1 MRRKLAALLLCLL
14 LVFQLS
20 PVPSGAAETVYFT
33 AVNKNVLTLS
43 DDTMPFWS
51 GGYLYVPST
60 IFTGVGRD
68 LGVSYYPNIARQTV
82 LLYVDKTVYSS
93 LVFDLN
99 KDYAI
104 DNEGN
109 LYFQKPI
116 QRGGVIFLPISLIAR
131 CFGLLYSTVEVDR
144 GYLVWVRNP
153 DMDMEERYFAD
164 AAKSR
169 MDYEYNQYLRNQSAE
184 EDIAPEETE
193 PSTVTGQ
200 RIYLCVEAAD
210 PERVKSLLDI
220 LDRTIFTGVGRDLGV
235 SYYPN
240 IARQTVLLYVDKT
253 VYSSLVFDL
262 NKDYAI
268 DNEGNLYFQK
278 PIQRGGVIFL
288 PISLIAR
295 CFGLLYSTV
304 EVDRGYLVWVRNP
317 DMDMEE
323 RYFADAAKSRM
334 DYEYNQYLRNQSAEE
349 DIAPE
354 ETEPSTVTGQRI
366 YLCVEA
372 ADPERVKSLLDILDR
387 YDAHAAFYCTE
398 AFLREGGDLLRRMT
412 ATGQAIGLAVD
423 AAADRPV
430 TEQLETGNRLLS
442 QAASVKTRLAWI
454 ENAGEESVSAAEAAG
469 FCPLDPDLDRAA
481 YPLSSTGAA
490 DTLLQRVT
498 SRGGEV
504 TVWLGDGAN
513 AAGLGTFLSAAEA
526 ADDRCLAMTETVS

>member
-220 LDRTIFTGVGRDLGV
+220 LDR
-235 SYYPN
+235 
-240 IARQTVLLYVDKT
+240 
-253 VYSSLVFDL
+253 
-262 NKDYAI
+262 
-268 DNEGNLYFQK
+268 
-278 PIQRGGVIFL
+278 
-288 PISLIAR
+288 
-295 CFGLLYSTV
+295 
-304 EVDRGYLVWVRNP
+304 EVDNCRQLQLPYRIVEQETTVR
-317 DMDMEE
+317 D
-323 RYFADAAKSRM
+323 RM
-334 DYEYNQYLRNQSAEE
+334 L
-349 DIAPE
+349 
-354 ETEPSTVTGQRI
+354 
-366 YLCVEA
+366 
-372 ADPERVKSLLDILDR
+372 
-387 YDAHAAFYCTE
+387 
-398 AFLREGGDLLRRMT
+398 
-412 ATGQAIGLAVD
+412 
-423 AAADRPV
+423 
-430 TEQLETGNRLLS
+430 
-442 QAASVKTRLAWI
+442 
-454 ENAGEESVSAAEAAG
+454 
-469 FCPLDPDLDRAA
+469 
-481 YPLSSTGAA
+481 
-490 DTLLQRVT
+490 
-498 SRGGEV
+498 
-504 TVWLGDGAN
+504 
-513 AAGLGTFLSAAEA
+513 
-526 ADDRCLAMTETVS
+526 

>member
-169 MDYEYNQYLRNQSAE
+169 MDY
-184 EDIAPEETE
+184 
-193 PSTVTGQ
+193 
-200 RIYLCVEAAD
+200 
-210 PERVKSLLDI
+210 
-220 LDRTIFTGVGRDLGV
+220 
-235 SYYPN
+235 
-240 IARQTVLLYVDKT
+240 
-253 VYSSLVFDL
+253 
-262 NKDYAI
+262 
-268 DNEGNLYFQK
+268 
-278 PIQRGGVIFL
+278 
-288 PISLIAR
+288 
-295 CFGLLYSTV
+295 
-304 EVDRGYLVWVRNP
+304 
-317 DMDMEE
+317 
-323 RYFADAAKSRM
+323 
-334 DYEYNQYLRNQSAEE
+334 
-349 DIAPE
+349 
-354 ETEPSTVTGQRI
+354 
-366 YLCVEA
+366 
-372 ADPERVKSLLDILDR
+372 
-387 YDAHAAFYCTE
+387 
-398 AFLREGGDLLRRMT
+398 
-412 ATGQAIGLAVD
+412 
-423 AAADRPV
+423 
-430 TEQLETGNRLLS
+430 
-442 QAASVKTRLAWI
+442 
-454 ENAGEESVSAAEAAG
+454 
-469 FCPLDPDLDRAA
+469 
-481 YPLSSTGAA
+481 
-490 DTLLQRVT
+490 
-498 SRGGEV
+498 
-504 TVWLGDGAN
+504 
-513 AAGLGTFLSAAEA
+513 
-526 ADDRCLAMTETVS
+526 

>member
-1 MRRKLAALLLCLL
+1 MRQKLAALLLCLL

-51 GGYLYVPST
+51 GGYLYVPS
-60 IFTGVGRD
+60 
-68 LGVSYYPNIARQTV
+68 
-82 LLYVDKTVYSS
+82 
-93 LVFDLN
+93 
-99 KDYAI
+99 
-104 DNEGN
+104 
-109 LYFQKPI
+109 
-116 QRGGVIFLPISLIAR
+116 
-131 CFGLLYSTVEVDR
+131 
-144 GYLVWVRNP
+144 
-153 DMDMEERYFAD
+153 
-164 AAKSR
+164 
-169 MDYEYNQYLRNQSAE
+169 
-184 EDIAPEETE
+184 
-193 PSTVTGQ
+193 
-200 RIYLCVEAAD
+200 
-210 PERVKSLLDI
+210 
-220 LDRTIFTGVGRDLGV
+220 TIFTGVGRDLGV

-490 DTLLQRVT
+490 DTLLQRDQPGR
-498 SRGGEV
+498 RGHCLAGRQRQRRRAWDV
-504 TVWLGDGAN
+504 PVCGGGGGRSLPGHDGDGVLTCQDLQNIQHTAP
-513 AAGLGTFLSAAEA
+513 G
-526 ADDRCLAMTETVS
+526 ADIIEDIKNRLCL

>member
-164 AAKSR
+164 G
-169 MDYEYNQYLRNQSAE
+169 LRVQPVPAE
-184 EDIAPEETE
+184 PEC
-193 PSTVTGQ
+193 G
-200 RIYLCVEAAD
+200 RGHRAGGNGALHRHRAAD
-210 PERVKSLLDI
+210 LSLCGGRGPE
-220 LDRTIFTGVGRDLGV
+220 
-235 SYYPN
+235 
-240 IARQTVLLYVDKT
+240 
-253 VYSSLVFDL
+253 
-262 NKDYAI
+262 
-268 DNEGNLYFQK
+268 
-278 PIQRGGVIFL
+278 
-288 PISLIAR
+288 
-295 CFGLLYSTV
+295 
-304 EVDRGYLVWVRNP
+304 
-317 DMDMEE
+317 
-323 RYFADAAKSRM
+323 
-334 DYEYNQYLRNQSAEE
+334 
-349 DIAPE
+349 
-354 ETEPSTVTGQRI
+354 
-366 YLCVEA
+366 
-372 ADPERVKSLLDILDR
+372 
-387 YDAHAAFYCTE
+387 
-398 AFLREGGDLLRRMT
+398 
-412 ATGQAIGLAVD
+412 
-423 AAADRPV
+423 
-430 TEQLETGNRLLS
+430 
-442 QAASVKTRLAWI
+442 
-454 ENAGEESVSAAEAAG
+454 AGEVPAG
-469 FCPLDPDLDRAA
+469 HSGPL
-481 YPLSSTGAA
+481 
-490 DTLLQRVT
+490 
-498 SRGGEV
+498 
-504 TVWLGDGAN
+504 
-513 AAGLGTFLSAAEA
+513 
-526 ADDRCLAMTETVS
+526 

>member
-1 MRRKLAALLLCLL
+1 MRRKFAALLLCLL

-82 LLYVDKTVYSS
+82 LLYVDKTVYRS

-164 AAKSR
+164 AARSR
-169 MDYEYNQYLRNQSAE
+169 MDYEYSQYLRNQGTAAE
-184 EDIAPEETE
+184 ETVPEQSE
-193 PSTVTGQ
+193 PSVVTGQ
-200 RIYLCVEAAD
+200 RIYLSMEAA
-210 PERVKSLLDI
+210 ESVAVSSLLD
-220 LDRTIFTGVGRDLGV
+220 T
-235 SYYPN
+235 
-240 IARQTVLLYVDKT
+240 
-253 VYSSLVFDL
+253 
-262 NKDYAI
+262 
-268 DNEGNLYFQK
+268 
-278 PIQRGGVIFL
+278 
-288 PISLIAR
+288 
-295 CFGLLYSTV
+295 
-304 EVDRGYLVWVRNP
+304 
-317 DMDMEE
+317 
-323 RYFADAAKSRM
+323 
-334 DYEYNQYLRNQSAEE
+334 
-349 DIAPE
+349 
-354 ETEPSTVTGQRI
+354 
-366 YLCVEA
+366 
-372 ADPERVKSLLDILDR
+372 LDR
-387 YDAHAAFYCTE
+387 YDAQAAFYCTAGFLEE
-398 AFLREGGDLLRRMT
+398 AGDLLRRMS
-412 ATGQAIGLAVD
+412 AAGQAIGLIAD
-423 AAADRPV
+423 AADDRPV
-430 TEQLETGNRLLS
+430 TEQLEAGNRLLS

-454 ENAGEESVSAAEAAG
+454 RNATAEAVAEAEAAG
-469 FCPLDPDLDRAA
+469 FCCLTPDLDRSA

-490 DTLLQRVT
+490 DTLFQRVT
-498 SRGGEV
+498 SRSGAV

-513 AAGLGTFLSAAEA
+513 AAGLGSFLSAAEA

>member
-220 LDRTIFTGVGRDLGV
+220 LDR
-235 SYYPN
+235 
-240 IARQTVLLYVDKT
+240 
-253 VYSSLVFDL
+253 
-262 NKDYAI
+262 
-268 DNEGNLYFQK
+268 
-278 PIQRGGVIFL
+278 
-288 PISLIAR
+288 
-295 CFGLLYSTV
+295 
-304 EVDRGYLVWVRNP
+304 
-317 DMDMEE
+317 
-323 RYFADAAKSRM
+323 
-334 DYEYNQYLRNQSAEE
+334 
-349 DIAPE
+349 
-354 ETEPSTVTGQRI
+354 
-366 YLCVEA
+366 
-372 ADPERVKSLLDILDR
+372 

-398 AFLREGGDLLRRMT
+398 AFPAGRRRP
-412 ATGQAIGLAVD
+412 
-423 AAADRPV
+423 AAANDRH
-430 TEQLETGNRLLS
+430 R
-442 QAASVKTRLAWI
+442 
-454 ENAGEESVSAAEAAG
+454 AGHRAG
-469 FCPLDPDLDRAA
+469 GGR
-481 YPLSSTGAA
+481 
-490 DTLLQRVT
+490 
-498 SRGGEV
+498 RGGPP
-504 TVWLGDGAN
+504 GDGTAGDGEPP
-513 AAGLGTFLSAAEA
+513 ALPGRQRQDPAGL
-526 ADDRCLAMTETVS
+526 D

>member
-210 PERVKSLLDI
+210 PK
-220 LDRTIFTGVGRDLGV
+220 
-235 SYYPN
+235 
-240 IARQTVLLYVDKT
+240 
-253 VYSSLVFDL
+253 
-262 NKDYAI
+262 
-268 DNEGNLYFQK
+268 
-278 PIQRGGVIFL
+278 
-288 PISLIAR
+288 
-295 CFGLLYSTV
+295 
-304 EVDRGYLVWVRNP
+304 
-317 DMDMEE
+317 
-323 RYFADAAKSRM
+323 
-334 DYEYNQYLRNQSAEE
+334 
-349 DIAPE
+349 
-354 ETEPSTVTGQRI
+354 
-366 YLCVEA
+366 
-372 ADPERVKSLLDILDR
+372 RVKSLLDILDR

-481 YPLSSTGAA
+481 YPLSRRHAA
-490 DTLLQRVT
+490 PAGDQPGRRGHCLAGRQRQRRRAWDVPVC
-498 SRGGEV
+498 GGGGGRP
-504 TVWLGDGAN
+504 LSGHDGDGVLTCQDLQNIQHTAP
-513 AAGLGTFLSAAEA
+513 G
-526 ADDRCLAMTETVS
+526 ADIIEDIKNRLCL

>member
-1 MRRKLAALLLCLL
+1 MKKRWAMGLLCCLLLC
-14 LVFQLS
+14 QLAFPAKAAGS
-20 PVPSGAAETVYFT
+20 VYFVAAEES
-33 AVNKNVLTLS
+33 VLPVT
-43 DDTMPFWS
+43 DATMPFWS
-51 GGYLYVPST
+51 GGYLYVPS
-60 IFTGVGRD
+60 
-68 LGVSYYPNIARQTV
+68 
-82 LLYVDKTVYSS
+82 
-93 LVFDLN
+93 
-99 KDYAI
+99 
-104 DNEGN
+104 
-109 LYFQKPI
+109 
-116 QRGGVIFLPISLIAR
+116 
-131 CFGLLYSTVEVDR
+131 
-144 GYLVWVRNP
+144 
-153 DMDMEERYFAD
+153 
-164 AAKSR
+164 
-169 MDYEYNQYLRNQSAE
+169 
-184 EDIAPEETE
+184 
-193 PSTVTGQ
+193 
-200 RIYLCVEAAD
+200 
-210 PERVKSLLDI
+210 
-220 LDRTIFTGVGRDLGV
+220 TIFTGVGRDLGV

-430 TEQLETGNRLLS
+430 TEQLETGNSPRPPASRPGWLGLKTPGRSLS
-442 QAASVKTRLAWI
+442 PRRRRRASVRWTRIWTGRRI
-454 ENAGEESVSAAEAAG
+454 PSAAPAPPTR
-469 FCPLDPDLDRAA
+469 C
-481 YPLSSTGAA
+481 SSG
-490 DTLLQRVT
+490 
-498 SRGGEV
+498 
-504 TVWLGDGAN
+504 
-513 AAGLGTFLSAAEA
+513 
-526 ADDRCLAMTETVS
+526 